1 MKEDMVM
8 VRDADG
14 NEMFVGNHSGD
25 CREWCKNHNI
35 TGANGEY
42 IAYGKFDPET
52 KCFDIEDYEE
62 I

>member
-1 MKEDMVM
+1 MKEEMVM

-14 NEMFVGNHSGD
+14 NEIYVGAHIGD
-25 CREWCKNHNI
+25 CREWCKIHNI

-42 IAYGKFDPET
+42 IAHGTFDTET
-52 KCFDIEDYEE
+52 RYFECEDYEE